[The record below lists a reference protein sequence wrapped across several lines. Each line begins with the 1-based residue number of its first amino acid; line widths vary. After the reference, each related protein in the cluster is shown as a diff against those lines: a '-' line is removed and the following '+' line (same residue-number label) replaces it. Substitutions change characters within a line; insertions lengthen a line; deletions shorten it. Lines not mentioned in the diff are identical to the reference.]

1 MSDSYYDRARAAR
14 DWAESQ
20 PPGAIEPGYST
31 AYDDHRS
38 GAFTTGGGMYGSS
51 PRSLSSDLGAIAMA
65 TDNDYFGKADAFGEI
80 GQPTRSVDRSRST
93 AGKQGAMYGARV
105 GVEDYGF
112 PDAYGTLGV
121 AGFSPGPALADASR
135 SRVGD
140 MAAPGL
146 AGRYGVAGFAQPGLG
161 AYSNF
166 ASAPGLPSRN
176 PNRSRV
182 GDFAQPGLGAY
193 SNFASAPGL
202 PSRNPNLAMRGNM
215 PGLPGTAS
223 TGLARL
229 DGRYGTPN
237 RTAAYSSTSRLGG
250 PRSSIAAA
258 LSAPARQDP
267 FGAGGWAAKAF
278 GYDSAL
284 PGAGSSGGSAAAS
297 GFSSGGGSGYSSA
310 PADDPFGDG
319 GWASEAFGGSEGG
332 WGI

>member
-176 PNRSRV
+176 PN
-182 GDFAQPGLGAY
+182 
-193 SNFASAPGL
+193 
-202 PSRNPNLAMRGNM
+202 LAMRGNM

>member
-176 PNRSRV
+176 PN
-182 GDFAQPGLGAY
+182 
-193 SNFASAPGL
+193 
-202 PSRNPNLAMRGNM
+202 LAMRGNM

-237 RTAAYSSTSRLGG
+237 RTAAYRLTSRLGG